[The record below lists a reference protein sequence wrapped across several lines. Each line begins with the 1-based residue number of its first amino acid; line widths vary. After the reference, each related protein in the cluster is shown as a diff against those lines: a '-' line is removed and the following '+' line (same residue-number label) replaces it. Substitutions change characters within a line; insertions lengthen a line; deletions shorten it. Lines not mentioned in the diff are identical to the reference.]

1 MTYLIRMLEKFQ
13 RNFDP
18 RRPPTK
24 TMREV
29 KSHIDGRMKMPTF
42 QEYLRQR
49 RKSGIGVVKA
59 MKVIMDPKLN
69 WDKSF
74 VSPEG
79 TSRQS
84 KSTLEDR
91 ATYWPEETVPSKN
104 HHASS
109 KNLEIKTMA
118 AAIAKC
124 QQAVKE
130 FDDSSEGKERVKL
143 ENKRKNSKKKMTSKD
158 SDDLDMLNRQRESLT
173 LARNAAKRE
182 KIGDDGDDDDT
193 IIASAT
199 KALADFD
206 ASVNGGKKRRQL
218 MQKKRHCMLIMS
230 ADESAKL
237 KRLNEKRDS
246 LADVRKHSRPSVA
259 ESRKA
264 LREFDESEEGRER
277 KALVERSKGSKKKM
291 TREESAELNKL
302 NRQRGLLSQARKA
315 AKGQGSG
322 NNFAASDRALADFDA
337 SKVGRNRS
345 NLMVKKRCSQ
355 RQMSGEEVAKLKALN
370 EKRDILAS
378 KVYQSSSTEANGNMS
393 FENRKEPP
401 ERIIK
406 RQEVDQQLSKKVAK
420 TNATKRNSTNID
432 TTEEEV
438 LCGICSKSIDIWVEE
453 DIVLCNRVAAC
464 GATFHKA
471 CLTAHSYDIN
481 VHDGCVQCQTKSKFT
496 VRNEVIT
503 KNGLDGSR
511 ATNERD
517 QVADDVIVLES
528 SDEKKEDDDDVI
540 VID

>member
-1 MTYLIRMLEKFQ
+1 MSQSASDFIA
-13 RNFDP
+13 
-18 RRPPTK
+18 TK
-24 TMREV
+24 SMRDQQLHFSFTTPFLTEL
-29 KSHIDGRMKMPTF
+29 KPLLALTHHL
-42 QEYLRQR
+42 Q
-49 RKSGIGVVKA
+49 
-59 MKVIMDPKLN
+59 VIMDPKLD

-91 ATYWPEETVPSKN
+91 ATYWPEETAPSKN
-104 HHASS
+104 RPASS
-109 KNLEIKTMA
+109 KNPEIKTMA

-130 FDDSSEGKERVKL
+130 FDVSADGKERVKL
-143 ENKRKNSKKKMTSKD
+143 DNKRVNSKKKMTPRD
-158 SDDLDMLNRQRESLT
+158 SDDLDELNRQRELLT

-182 KIGDDGDDDDT
+182 KSDDDGNDA

-206 ASVNGGKKRRQL
+206 ASENGGKKRRQL
-218 MQKKRHCMLIMS
+218 MQKKRHCMLVMF

-237 KRLNEKRDS
+237 KQLNEKRDS
-246 LADVRKHSRPSVA
+246 LADVKRHSRPSVT

-264 LREFDESEEGRER
+264 LREFDESAEGRER

-291 TREESAELNKL
+291 TREESAELDEL

-315 AKGQGSG
+315 AKGQGGG
-322 NNFAASDRALADFDA
+322 NDFAASDRALADFDA
-337 SKVGRNRS
+337 SKAGRNRS

-370 EKRDILAS
+370 ETREILAS
-378 KVYQSSSTEANGNMS
+378 EVYQSSSTDTNGNTS

-406 RQEVDQQLSKKVAK
+406 RPKVDQKLSKKVAK
-420 TNATKRNSTNID
+420 TNAAKRNSTSIA

-438 LCGICSKSIDIWVEE
+438 LCGICSKSIDIWVDE

-471 CLTAHSYDIN
+471 CLAAHNYDIN

-496 VRNEVIT
+496 IRNGAIT
-503 KNGLDGSR
+503 KNGLDAIR
-511 ATNERD
+511 ATNKGS

-528 SDEKKEDDDDVI
+528 DDEEKEDDDDVI

>member
-1 MTYLIRMLEKFQ
+1 VGGDLVPESALSY
-13 RNFDP
+13 
-18 RRPPTK
+18 
-24 TMREV
+24 
-29 KSHIDGRMKMPTF
+29 H
-42 QEYLRQR
+42 
-49 RKSGIGVVKA
+49 
-59 MKVIMDPKLN
+59 VISTIFESP
-69 WDKSF
+69 

-104 HHASS
+104 HPASS

-143 ENKRKNSKKKMTSKD
+143 ENKRKNSKKKMASKD

-182 KIGDDGDDDDT
+182 KIDDDGDGDDDDA

-322 NNFAASDRALADFDA
+322 NDFAASDRALADFDA

-378 KVYQSSSTEANGNMS
+378 KVYQSSSTEADGDMS

-401 ERIIK
+401 ERIVK

-471 CLTAHSYDIN
+471 CLTAHNYDIN
-481 VHDGCVQCQTKSKFT
+481 VHDGCVRCQTKSTFT

-503 KNGLDGSR
+503 KIGSDGSR

-528 SDEKKEDDDDVI
+528 YDEKKEDDDDVI